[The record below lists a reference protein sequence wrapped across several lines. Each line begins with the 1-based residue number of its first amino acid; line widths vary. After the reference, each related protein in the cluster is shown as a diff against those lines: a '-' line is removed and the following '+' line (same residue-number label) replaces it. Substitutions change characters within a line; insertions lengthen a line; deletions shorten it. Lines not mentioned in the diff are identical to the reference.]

1 MLQVADHNDTVTI
14 QISGRF
20 DYRLIKDF
28 QQLLAKSPRTWVVDM
43 SSVDYVDSSALGMLL
58 LLRERVHG
66 EAQRVHLKG
75 VHGQPRDVLV
85 MAKFDRMFKVE

>member
-1 MLQVADHNDTVTI
+1 MLQVDDQQDTVTI

-20 DYRLIKDF
+20 DYRMIKDF
-28 QQLLAKSPRTWVVDM
+28 QQLLGRSPQMWIVDLG
-43 SSVDYVDSSALGMLL
+43 SVDYIDSSALGMLL

-66 EAQRVHLKG
+66 EAQRVVLRG